1 MIYKNILSK
10 EKYNEIYQFISS
22 SDFFWY
28 YQPNIAY
35 NLDTREVDKLVCPSF
50 GFTHLAWDAEHGK
63 VSEAL
68 GYVSPII
75 DSFKELTNIKI
86 NNFLR
91 IKINLQVPVVGNTP
105 EKYNGAHIDHFV
117 PHKTLIYYL
126 DDSDG
131 DTFIFNDIFD
141 PNNKTTHPPLSNP
154 TIKEQVTPKANSL
167 YYLEDGFRYHS
178 SSNPINTGTRYTI
191 NINFN

>member
-10 EKYNEIYQFISS
+10 EKYSELYQFISS

-28 YQPNIAY
+28 YQSNIAY
-35 NLDTREVDKLVCPSF
+35 NLDTREVDKLACPSF

-75 DSFKELTNIKI
+75 DSFKELTNTKI

-105 EKYNGAHIDHFV
+105 EKYNGGHIDHFV

-126 DDSDG
+126 NDSDG
-131 DTFIFNDIFD
+131 DTFIFNELFD
-141 PNNKTTHPPLSNP
+141 PNNKTTHPPVSNP
-154 TIKEQVTPKANSL
+154 TVKEQVTPKANSL